1 MAYNNLVTENASL
14 GHKSNRAMETVSYN
28 PVTGLTSKVPSV
40 TLDKALS
47 TTSTNPVENRAVAEA
62 VVECINGISR
72 NKYNIE
78 QNANEISNTNTRIDF
93 NVTAIE
99 ANTQDI
105 QTLNNK
111 VATNTSAINTNT
123 TAIENCNNNIA
134 ANTAAITQNTTDIE
148 QNTTAIVRNAI
159 AIKKNADDIAEIN
172 TDIGDLTGLANTV
185 RRHTTEISEL
195 TTMTVD
201 NTSAITAEVT
211 RASNAEQANT
221 TAISDEV
228 TRATNAEQQL
238 ASDISTKQN
247 TLVSGTDIKTINNTS
262 ILDAGNLSLDATS
275 LNMDNTASTPT
286 TISSALSE
294 KQPKELSATISVGG
308 TDQTT
313 VEGCLSALASSS
325 GPASLSIYPDYDRL
339 DFSTYG
345 NVTKYTSYTS
355 LSAGVYLL
363 YLSFDR
369 DVSNSSNESM
379 SMEIT
384 CPNTYDDVGSVTLK
398 AINSGN
404 ASSIGY
410 RKTIL
415 CTPIL
420 IRVTSTTS
428 HRLTVVVNAP
438 SQSQGAYR
446 YWRFYRRYIK
456 LA

>member
-1 MAYNNLVTENASL
+1 MLYKNLVTENASL
-14 GHKSNRAMETVSYN
+14 GHKSNRAMETVHYN
-28 PVTGLTSKVPSV
+28 PVTGLTDKVPSV

-47 TTSTNPVENRAVAEA
+47 TTSTNPVENRAIAES
-62 VVECINGISR
+62 VIECINGISR

-78 QNANEISNTNTRIDF
+78 QNTNEISNTNARIDF

-99 ANTQDI
+99 TNTQDI

-111 VATNTSAINTNT
+111 VVANTSDIAANA
-123 TAIENCNNNIA
+123 TAIETCNNNIA
-134 ANTAAITQNTTDIE
+134 ANAAAIEQNTADIE

-172 TDIGDLTGLANTV
+172 TDIGDLTGLTNTV
-185 RRHTTEISEL
+185 HRHTTEISEL

-221 TAISDEV
+221 TAISGEV

-238 ASDISTKQN
+238 ASDISAKQN
-247 TLVSGTDIKTINNTS
+247 TLVSGTNIKTINSTS
-262 ILDAGNLSLDATS
+262 LLDEGNLSLDATS

-294 KQPKELSATISVGG
+294 KQPKELSAAITVGG

-325 GPASLSIYPDYDRL
+325 GPASLTIKPAYDRL

-355 LSAGVYLL
+355 LEKGDYLL
-363 YLSFDR
+363 YLSLDR
-369 DVSNSSNESM
+369 DVSDSNSNSVTM
-379 SMEIT
+379 TIT
-384 CPNTYDDVGSVTLK
+384 CPNTYDDVGSVTF
-398 AINSGN
+398 IPVNNGNS
-404 ASSIGY
+404 SSIGY
-410 RKTIL
+410 RKIIL
-415 CTPIL
+415 CTPIFVH
-420 IRVTSTTS
+420 VTSTTN